1 MAQHASRLD
10 ATARALAT
18 DSLRVVSAP
27 GKGRGVV
34 ALRAFDVG
42 EIIEVVPVLVVR
54 HSDVLDQTEL
64 ANYVY
69 NWPTGDNDVAIAF
82 GFGSLYNHSYEPN
95 ARYDKRPDD
104 GGFGTICYTCIRPIS
119 VGDEIV
125 INYNGTPEDR
135 SPMWFDLAPSTATLT
150 GSLEG

>member
-10 ATARALAT
+10 AAHALAT
-18 DSLRVVSAP
+18 DSLRVVSTP

-42 EIIEVVPVLVVR
+42 EVIEVVPVLVVR

-104 GGFGTICYTCIRPIS
+104 GGFGTICYTCIRPIR

-125 INYNGTPEDR
+125 INYNGMPEDR
-135 SPMWFDLAPSTATLT
+135 SPMWFDLAPSTGTLT
-150 GSLEG
+150 GSLER

>member
-1 MAQHASRLD
+1 MAQHALPLD
-10 ATARALAT
+10 ATAHALAT

-104 GGFGTICYTCIRPIS
+104 GGFGTICYTCIRPIG

-125 INYNGTPEDR
+125 INYNGAPEDR
-135 SPMWFDLAPSTATLT
+135 SPMWFDLAPSTGTVT
-150 GSLEG
+150 GSLER